1 MREQWREVIER
12 NAVAH
17 FGRVTSVYFFH
28 LNQRKI
34 LFTLA
39 WRPDAAL
46 YGIAC
51 FQSEKFYLRLGN
63 INIIGAGQ
71 IIVIGRREKSI
82 TLGNSFQKTFT
93 NYASIKIINYFFLR
107 VPDKG
112 L

>member
-51 FQSEKFYLRLGN
+51 FQSEKFYMLFRN
-63 INIIGAGQ
+63 INIIAAGK
-71 IIVIGRREKSI
+71 IIVIGRPEESVTFR
-82 TLGNSFQKTFT
+82 NSFQNTCPYILSFT
-93 NYASIKIINYFFLR
+93 TINYFLSA
-107 VPDKG
+107 V
-112 L
+112 